1 MQIGAKGI
9 KNLLMNMVLEKKRLK
24 KKKHRSKN
32 TQFHAS
38 LLGNGLKRFQFGTV
52 QVTI

>member
-9 KNLLMNMVLEKKRLK
+9 KNLLVNLVLGKKRLK
-24 KKKHRSKN
+24 KRHRSEN
-32 TQFHAS
+32 IQFHAS

-52 QVTI
+52 QVTL